1 MSKAIKKL
9 TKEDKVEIRRLSNE
23 EKMHTRDIEEKYG
36 VSRRTIFE
44 TVNNITEKE
53 IYKLYYEGLTPKFIA
68 LKLGVSEQVI
78 LGWLYI
84 KGREDGYVNGKI
96 SQSYTWEQHKAD
108 LTDKGK
114 KVCHTKA
121 EQEAKINRQLGDEV
135 VKALK
140 REKMLNTEVLAKVA
154 NKIGYK
160 DMKYFKR
167 AIQVYG
173 LMTDEL
179 EGIFN
184 KM

>member
-9 TKEDKVEIRRLSNE
+9 TKEDKVEICRLLNE
-23 EKMHTRDIEEKYG
+23 EKMCTHDIAEKYS

-44 TVNNITEKE
+44 IVNNITEKE

-78 LGWLYI
+78 LGWLDI
-84 KGREDGYVNGKI
+84 KGSEDGYVSGKI
-96 SQSYTWEQHKAD
+96 SQSYSWAQHKAD

-140 REKMLNTEVLAKVA
+140 REKMLNTEVLAKLA
-154 NKIGYK
+154 NKLGYK
-160 DMKYFKR
+160 DMKYFKK